1 MTAQENRASL
11 WATLPVSLR
20 AIIAGI
26 VIALIPANVW
36 PLLLLSVA
44 VPVAASV
51 EVVFLGLY
59 IWWASGG
66 GPPHRTR
73 AARGRAFRSARLSGA
88 QCFWVVI
95 GALFFA
101 ATIHAA
107 IVLLFRFVPFPAAAF
122 RRGYDLSFIPSLPMR
137 WIAVVVS
144 ATSAAVCEETGFRG
158 YLQQPIEQC
167 HGATIAI
174 LVSSFFFM
182 LLHLT
187 KGLGDDRD
195 GADSVWGGRAAWASR
210 VVVGISYS
218 KHDRPRRNGHWA
230 VCLLVDRH
238 RGQLHRAADYGDGCR
253 PAFPNRMRR
262 LSGHTYYCAARG
274 LAAKAN
280 QSLQPNRRRSQMTVI
295 EIKPHRWGWK
305 VFEAPGVEPVFPQ
318 KDHAIDYAPSRA
330 CATPREKS
338 RRLSA
343 PCGAIH

>member
-20 AIIAGI
+20 AIVAGI

-36 PLLLLSVA
+36 PLLLLSVG

-73 AARGRAFRSARLSGA
+73 AARGRAFRSARLSAA
-88 QCFWVVI
+88 QCFWGVI

-158 YLQQPIEQC
+158 YMQQPIEQR
-167 HGATIAI
+167 HGAPVAI
-174 LVSSFFFM
+174 LVSSFFFT

-187 KGLGDDRD
+187 KAWAVIGMVPIVFGAGVLLGLL
-195 GADSVWGGRAAWASR
+195 AWASGSLIPGMIGH
-210 VVVGISYS
+210 VVMDIGLFAYWWTGIVGNFTA
-218 KHDRPRRNGHWA
+218 RPITETGVDGPFCITCIVLA
-230 VCLLVDRH
+230 ITLVIV
-238 RGQLHRAADYGDGCR
+238 LVAAWR
-253 PAFPNRMRR
+253 LRR
-262 LSGHTYYCAARG
+262 LRVSPTAA
-274 LAAKAN
+274 A
-280 QSLQPNRRRSQMTVI
+280 
-295 EIKPHRWGWK
+295 
-305 VFEAPGVEPVFPQ
+305 
-318 KDHAIDYAPSRA
+318 
-330 CATPREKS
+330 
-338 RRLSA
+338 
-343 PCGAIH
+343 